1 MADKKSEKY
10 DQKIDVADL
19 DEVSG
24 GAIGDRMIAT
34 MWVARYYGSSGTHG
48 QVIDTSNISNEG
60 SVNSVMANFCA
71 KAGIDYQ
78 MNETG
83 KDLFKIDG
91 EWRDMKWILKNN
103 RSVLDYFDKKLGLK

>member
-78 MNETG
+78 MNAEG
-83 KDLFKIDG
+83 MDQFKIDG
-91 EWRDMKWILKNN
+91 QWRDAMWLADNKQYA
-103 RSVLDYFDKKLGLK
+103 LDYFDKKLGLK